1 MSIPTMLKEMEVPG
15 KQLCGLGVMLM
26 KRGLQGL
33 QPLPHEIVS
42 TLLPLLNPKTR
53 EVGTKRMLVPN
64 KLFLDFRLIDI

>member
-1 MSIPTMLKEMEVPG
+1 
-15 KQLCGLGVMLM
+15 M